1 MRHDSLVRMLE
12 ERFADAIARV
22 TGDDPACLRPT
33 IRPTQ
38 DPKFGDYQC
47 NDAMPLAG
55 RLRQNPRQI
64 AQKIAE
70 LVDLEPLADT
80 PQIAGPG
87 FLNIRLRDRVLA
99 DYLAQ
104 IPAPQDD
111 DRLGM
116 PPVEHPQRVVI
127 DYSSPNIA
135 KQMHVGHLRSTI
147 IGDVFARV
155 LGFEGHEVIRQNHV
169 GDFGT
174 QFGMLIA
181 WYERNPMPQGA
192 ATQDVL
198 EAIEDDYRKAAE
210 RFKSDPDFAEAA
222 RQAVGR
228 LQRGEPQAREIWQRI
243 CTLSREAFSDIY
255 RRLGVLLTDE
265 DVRGESFYQDRLEAV
280 VAELQ
285 QKLPPRER
293 SGSPPAGG
301 WVECRVDDGAVCLF
315 FYDEQGEPRFR
326 NPEGDELPMIVRK
339 KDGAFL
345 YATTDLAALRYRLLE
360 LGAQRVIYVTD
371 ARQKLHFQ
379 MLFAAARA
387 IGWAGPDVTLEH
399 VTFGSVLGPDR
410 KPLKT
415 REGGNIKLRDLL
427 DEAQRR
433 ALALLE
439 QRDPLA
445 DEDQAAGPLSEQE
458 KREIARRVGIAAVKY
473 ADLRQDRSSDYVFEW
488 DKLLAL
494 RGNTAPYMM
503 YAYARV
509 RSIYRRAAGQ
519 ITAQQVY
526 QAPLR
531 LDDPH
536 ERALALALAR
546 ARETIDAVAS
556 ELLPHILCGYL
567 YDLAGAFMR
576 FYENC
581 PVLRAPDEATRFSRL
596 RLCDLTART
605 LRLGLSLL
613 GIEVVERM

>member
-1 MRHDSLVRMLE
+1 MRHDSLVHMLE
-12 ERFADAIARV
+12 RRFADAIARV
-22 TGDDPACLRPT
+22 TGDEPGRVRPT
-33 IRPTQ
+33 IRPTA

-70 LVDLEPLADT
+70 TVDLEPLAER
-80 PQIAGPG
+80 PEIAGPG
-87 FLNIRLRDRVLA
+87 FLNIRLRDRFLA
-99 DYLAQ
+99 DYLGQ
-104 IPAPQDD
+104 IPAPGDD

-116 PPVEHPQRVVI
+116 PPVPRPQRVVI

-181 WYERNPMPQGA
+181 WYEQHPMPQA
-192 ATQDVL
+192 DATADVL
-198 EAIEDDYRKAAE
+198 EAIEEDYRKAAE
-210 RFKSDPDFAEAA
+210 RFKTDAAFAEAA
-222 RQAVGR
+222 RAAVGR
-228 LQRGEPQAREIWQRI
+228 LQRGEPAAREIWERM
-243 CTLSREAFSDIY
+243 CTLSREAFTEIY
-255 RRLGVLLTDE
+255 RRLGVLLRDD

-280 VAELQ
+280 VTELQ
-285 QKLPPRER
+285 QKLPPRDR
-293 SGSPPAGG
+293 SCPPAGG
-301 WVECRVDDGAVCLF
+301 WVECRIDDGAVCLF
-315 FYDEQGEPRFR
+315 FYDEKGEPVFR
-326 NPEGDELPMIVRK
+326 NPDGDELPMIIRK

-387 IGWAGPDVTLEH
+387 AGWATPDAVLEH

-427 DEAQRR
+427 DEAERR
-433 ALALLE
+433 ARALLE
-439 QRDPLA
+439 QREQLA
-445 DEDQAAGPLSEQE
+445 DEDDAAPLSEEE
-458 KREIARRVGIAAVKY
+458 KRDIARRVGIAAVKY
-473 ADLRQDRSSDYVFEW
+473 ADLRNDRASDYVFDW

-509 RSIYRRAAGQ
+509 RSIYRKAAGQ
-519 ITAQQVY
+519 ITSAQVY
-526 QAPLR
+526 AAPLT
-531 LDDPH
+531 LADPH

-576 FYENC
+576 FYEHC
-581 PVLRAPDEATRFSRL
+581 PVLRAGDEPTRLSRL
-596 RLCDLTART
+596 RLCDLTARA
-605 LRLGLSLL
+605 LRLGLGLL